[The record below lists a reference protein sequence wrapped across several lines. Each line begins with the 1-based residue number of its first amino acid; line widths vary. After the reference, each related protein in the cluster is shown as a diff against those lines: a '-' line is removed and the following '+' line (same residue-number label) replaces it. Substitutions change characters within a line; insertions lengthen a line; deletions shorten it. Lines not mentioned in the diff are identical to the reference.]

1 MSDVADRGT
10 EDAPRKGGKRG
21 LILAGVLGLAL
32 AGGGFM
38 AARTGLIPAF
48 SPKTPESG
56 LGDIAYVTIPP
67 LVLSLGPG
75 MAGRH
80 LPFAADLEV
89 RRADAREVTL
99 VMPRIR
105 DVLNG
110 YLRAVE
116 PERLEQ
122 PAMLMT
128 LRAQMLRRVQIV
140 AGEGRVRDLLVSEF
154 VIN

>member
-1 MSDVADRGT
+1 M
-10 EDAPRKGGKRG
+10 
-21 LILAGVLGLAL
+21 
-32 AGGGFM
+32 
-38 AARTGLIPAF
+38 
-48 SPKTPESG
+48 
-56 LGDIAYVTIPP
+56 GDIAYVTIPP

-80 LPFAADLEV
+80 LRFAADLEV
-89 RRADAREVTL
+89 RRADAGEVAL